1 MLIQEYNQYAQ
12 KEYTE
17 ITFSPEQEERICR
30 SISGDSIVKLE
41 LVKTCIELII
51 KLARWYSVE
60 NSVPFPQLVQI
71 GIHAVVK
78 GAEDFCNSGD
88 AGFVDYL
95 CGEVMRAMIKY
106 SRPYSSN

>member
-1 MLIQEYNQYAQ
+1 VLIKEFNQYTQ

-17 ITFSPEQEERICR
+17 ITFSPEQEERICSR
-30 SISGDSIVKLE
+30 ISGDTVVKLD

-71 GIHAVVK
+71 GILAIVK
-78 GAEDFCNSGD
+78 AAEDFCSSD
-88 AGFVDYL
+88 DVGFIDYL

-106 SRPYSSN
+106 SKPYLSN